1 MQNQAGSRA
10 LGSPGF
16 RHWAGHMGKP
26 LLRRP
31 LVPQPLR
38 AHYHHCP
45 QRLVTLKTTLQ
56 PGGTTQPLQFKD
68 VKPETEKVKWLQV
81 LSLAAE
87 VERKHIPLF

>member
-1 MQNQAGSRA
+1 
-10 LGSPGF
+10 
-16 RHWAGHMGKP
+16 MGKP

-38 AHYHHCP
+38 AHHHHCP
-45 QRLVTLKTTLQ
+45 QRSVTFKTTLK
-56 PGGTTQPLQFKD
+56 PGGTAQPLQFKD
-68 VKPETEKVKWLQV
+68 VKPETEKVKRLQV